1 MTPTPNQPTTLQRVA
16 GVLLVTCL
24 MVGPVGT
31 HVYWMLGG
39 DWGLGGESTVGIQVV
54 GAVVALGLVTGV
66 MVVLARV
73 GFWQQTLA
81 SDRQI
86 RILTWALAAFFVGH
100 GLMSFAEGWA
110 GVLEEWWLYGPS
122 GLVIGLLALFV
133 ARSDAER
140 KQMVRRPPPPGAVS
154 SH

>member
-16 GVLLVTCL
+16 GVLLVTGL
-24 MVGPVGT
+24 MAGPVGT

-54 GAVVALGLVTGV
+54 GAVVALGLVTAV
-66 MVVLARV
+66 LIVLARV
-73 GFWQQTLA
+73 GFWQQTLV
-81 SDRQI
+81 SDRKI
-86 RILTWALAAFFVGH
+86 RILTWALAVFFVGH

-122 GLVIGLLALFV
+122 GLVIGLLALVV
-133 ARSDAER
+133 ARSGTEQ
-140 KQMVRRPPPPGAVS
+140 KQMIRRPPPRAVS